1 MSTTISAAV
10 GAIIT
15 AIVTGIGYVLKH
27 RSDKSA
33 AANADW
39 AAFNEANK
47 EWTEKKLA
55 ERDEALKDLREDFN
69 KLSAKVDN
77 ITSKYNVSLG
87 YIIVLWTSGQH
98 DPPEIIAAD
107 LPDPPW
113 WADPT

>member
-10 GAIIT
+10 GAVIT
-15 AIVTGIGYVLKH
+15 AIVTGIGYVLKR

-33 AANADW
+33 AATADW
-39 AAFNEANK
+39 SAFNAANK

-55 ERDEALKDLREDFN
+55 ERDAALESLRQDFN